1 MDTNN
6 LNPYPFP
13 QKATSLVLLAAI
25 ATLTLFLVIAIPGES
40 NAQGRQDQ
48 QLYQSQQFRLGDRII
63 RVAEPGQLS
72 DTLNVWGDVNSP
84 GRYLVPRGTTLPQL
98 ISYAFGPQTIR
109 DRESNLDWSKMRV
122 EINISNYDQEK
133 GMDEVQNFKYRFNE
147 PLPDGM
153 RQFDLENDQVIAI
166 QVKRRP
172 AFIDYVR
179 VIAPVISGVATSI
192 LIIERLR

>member
-1 MDTNN
+1 MNTTTKSTFQVPKPFGVLLVAFLPLF
-6 LNPYPFP
+6 LNPSKS
-13 QKATSLVLLAAI
+13 QAQ
-25 ATLTLFLVIAIPGES
+25 
-40 NAQGRQDQ
+40 NQGRQLDF
-48 QLYQSQQFRLGDRII
+48 SQQFRLADRII

-84 GRYLVPRGTTLPQL
+84 GRYLVPRNTTLPQL

-122 EINISNYDQEK
+122 EINISNYDEEK
-133 GMDEVQNFKYRFNE
+133 GMEEIQNFKYRFNE
-147 PLPDGM
+147 PLPEGM
-153 RQFDLENDQVIAI
+153 RSFDLKNNQVVAI
-166 QVKRRP
+166 QVKRKP